1 MLHLPEA
8 HASQPWPSLA
18 SAVNGQYQVDQ
29 GVGVGRTPERRLP
42 SEAGGPGD
50 EKLGKSKREISE
62 AMAKVRLDN
71 GDAPDLLP
79 RARRRSR

>member
-1 MLHLPEA
+1 MKRRELLSA
-8 HASQPWPSLA
+8 AVLVAAAARAQDAGVAASSKWP
-18 SAVNGQYQVDQ
+18 G
-29 GVGVGRTPERRLP
+29 E
-42 SEAGGPGD
+42 